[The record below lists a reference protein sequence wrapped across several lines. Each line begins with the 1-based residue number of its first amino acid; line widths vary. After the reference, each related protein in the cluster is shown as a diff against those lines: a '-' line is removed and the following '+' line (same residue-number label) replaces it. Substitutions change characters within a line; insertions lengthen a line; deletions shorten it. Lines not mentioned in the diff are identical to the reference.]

1 MVEWEPVVTL
11 CSLTSIMPPTTNIDS
26 TTLWPDDRLRRVI
39 DISAR
44 KKATQDITEDVVRAT
59 YQSFGPI
66 SNIYPWRSNANR
78 NHFYVEFQYQQSC
91 ELARTTP
98 IPGFNPVGIWHDF
111 QHRKRL
117 TSLSTQSSMPSNHR
131 YSPYERSA
139 GTSRASLP
147 VAAQQGGLDSPQLG
161 YQTYQQPYHSNFP
174 YDERAKFLDNGLHT
188 SLPEPLNMPITG
200 QVVEFSGPDEAD
212 SSGASLLLQSTS
224 DQGMEFSA
232 EAPTAITTPLVLSTE
247 NTPNSRS
254 SEISVE
260 EMLGVLS
267 RVRASKQETIGP
279 DGSTH
284 TTNHPGPLC
293 LTPLVSPQRRHPQ
306 RAHDHPSNFKY
317 TPNSTL
323 DSISKAVD
331 FSTQLPVRYPQ
342 PTARTARSFN

>member
-1 MVEWEPVVTL
+1 MPLPL
-11 CSLTSIMPPTTNIDS
+11 CTSSLFRFCCRTNIDS

-323 DSISKAVD
+323 DSISKAVV
-331 FSTQLPVRYPQ
+331 FLTQLPVRYPQ